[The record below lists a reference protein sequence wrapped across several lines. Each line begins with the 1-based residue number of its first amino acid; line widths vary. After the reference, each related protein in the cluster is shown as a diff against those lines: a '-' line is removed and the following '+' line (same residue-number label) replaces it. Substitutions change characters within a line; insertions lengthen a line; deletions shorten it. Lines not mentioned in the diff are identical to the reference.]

1 MSRIVEI
8 VRRVVQQELARNRG
22 SLLGVVTT
30 AFPHEGADDENNYE
44 ANVRL
49 KHEDLELRRVPI
61 AVGHVGV
68 AAPPR
73 VGDLVL
79 VQFLNGDSSQP
90 LVTGRFYHADE
101 RPPLHKEDEILFEQ
115 RVTDD
120 TLNHL
125 RFAADGSI
133 VLQRDVTKPEDNTE
147 ARATIR
153 IDGESGDIEIK
164 PSNDLKTGISIK
176 NGDSGDIQI
185 TSGEKVVVALT
196 HDDKIRIASSDE
208 VVVTLTQDNITITAD
223 SKPVAVNCAEM
234 TVDCDTMTVTAADG
248 MTVEG
253 NLDVNGDVKVTGGG
267 HSTTIS
273 GNEITGT

>member
-1 MSRIVEI
+1 VSRIVEI
-8 VRRVVQQELARNRG
+8 IRRVVLEELARNRG

-30 AFPHEGADDENNYE
+30 VYPHEAEDDENNYE

-61 AVGHVGV
+61 AIGHVGV

-73 VGDLVL
+73 AGDLVL
-79 VQFLNGDSSQP
+79 VQFLNGDSNQP

-115 RVTDD
+115 RVPDG

-133 VLQRDVTKPEDNTE
+133 FLQRDVTKPEDNSE
-147 ARATIR
+147 AR
-153 IDGESGDIEIK
+153 
-164 PSNDLKTGISIK
+164 
-176 NGDSGDIQI
+176 
-185 TSGEKVVVALT
+185 TSVKVETEGNVEVKVGEKITVRLTLDDNIQVVADGLP
-196 HDDKIRIASSDE
+196 I
-208 VVVTLTQDNITITAD
+208 
-223 SKPVAVNCAEM
+223 
-234 TVDCDTMTVTAADG
+234 TVDCEDMTVTAANK

-253 NLDVNGDVKVTGGG
+253 DLDVNGNLKVSNGST
-267 HSTTIS
+267 STTIS
-273 GNEITGT
+273 GNEVTGA

>member
-1 MSRIVEI
+1 VSRIVEI
-8 VRRVVQQELARNRG
+8 IRRVVLEELARNRG

-30 AFPHEGADDENNYE
+30 VFPHEAEDDENNYE

-73 VGDLVL
+73 AGDLVL
-79 VQFLNGDSSQP
+79 VQFLNGDSNQP

-115 RVTDD
+115 RLSDG

-133 VLQRDVTKPEDNTE
+133 FLQRDVTKPEDNTK
-147 ARATIR
+147 AKASIK
-153 IDGESGDIEIK
+153 IDGKSGDIEIK
-164 PSNDLKTGISIK
+164 SADKTLILLKNTGE
-176 NGDSGDIQI
+176 IQMTAEGKPI
-185 TSGEKVVVALT
+185 TVKCDAL
-196 HDDKIRIASSDE
+196 
-208 VVVTLTQDNITITAD
+208 
-223 SKPVAVNCAEM
+223 
-234 TVDCDTMTVTAADG
+234 
-248 MTVEG
+248 
-253 NLDVNGDVKVTGGG
+253 KVTNGTT
-267 HSTTIS
+267 STTIT
-273 GNEITGT
+273 GNEILGALQP

>member
-8 VRRVVQQELARNRG
+8 IRRVVLEELARNRG

-30 AFPHEGADDENNYE
+30 VYPHEAENDENNYE

-79 VQFLNGDSSQP
+79 VQFLNGDSNQP

-101 RPPLHKEDEILFEQ
+101 RPPLHREDEILFEQ
-115 RVTDD
+115 RVPDD

-125 RFAADGSI
+125 RFAADGTI
-133 VLQRDVTKPEDNTE
+133 YLQRDVTKPEDNSE
-147 ARATIR
+147 ARASIKVDGPSGDVE
-153 IDGESGDIEIK
+153 IKSADSIVILLKNDGE
-164 PSNDLKTGISIK
+164 
-176 NGDSGDIQI
+176 IQI
-185 TSGEKVVVALT
+185 TAEGKP
-196 HDDKIRIASSDE
+196 
-208 VVVTLTQDNITITAD
+208 ITV
-223 SKPVAVNCAEM
+223 KCA
-234 TVDCDTMTVTAADG
+234 TM
-248 MTVEG
+248 
-253 NLDVNGDVKVTGGG
+253 KVTDGTT
-267 HSTTIS
+267 STTIK
-273 GNEITGT
+273 GNEITGGPA

>member
-22 SLLGVVTT
+22 SLLGVVTMV
-30 AFPHEGADDENNYE
+30 FPHEGADDENNYE

-90 LVTGRFYHADE
+90 LITGRFYHADE

-125 RFAADGSI
+125 RFTANGSI
-133 VLQRDVTKPEDNTE
+133 LLQRDVTKPEDNTE

-153 IDGESGDIEIK
+153 IDGEKGNIEIK
-164 PSNDLKTGISIK
+164 PANDLATAITIDGETGDLK
-176 NGDSGDIQI
+176 I
-185 TSGEKVVVALT
+185 TSGEKISISMT
-196 HDDKIRIASSDE
+196 HDD
-208 VVVTLTQDNITITAD
+208 NIDITAD
-223 SKPVAVNCAEM
+223 GQPITVNCGEVS
-234 TVDCDTMTVTAADG
+234 VDCTAMTVTASDG

-267 HSTTIS
+267 HTTTIS

>member
-1 MSRIVEI
+1 VSRIVELI
-8 VRRVVQQELARNRG
+8 RRVVLEELARNRG

-30 AFPHEGADDENNYE
+30 VYPHEAEDDENNYE

-61 AVGHVGV
+61 AIGHVGV

-73 VGDLVL
+73 AGDLVL
-79 VQFLNGDSSQP
+79 VQFLDGDSNQP

-115 RVTDD
+115 RVPDG

-133 VLQRDVTKPEDNTE
+133 FLQRDVIKPEDNSEAKTSVKVETE
-147 ARATIR
+147 
-153 IDGESGDIEIK
+153 GNVEVK
-164 PSNDLKTGISIK
+164 V
-176 NGDSGDIQI
+176 
-185 TSGEKVVVALT
+185 GEKITVRLTLDDNVQVVADGLP
-196 HDDKIRIASSDE
+196 I
-208 VVVTLTQDNITITAD
+208 
-223 SKPVAVNCAEM
+223 
-234 TVDCDTMTVTAADG
+234 TVDCEDMTVTAANK

-253 NLDVNGDVKVTGGG
+253 DLDVNGDLKVSNGST
-267 HSTTIS
+267 STTIS
-273 GNEITGT
+273 GNEVTGA

>member
-8 VRRVVQQELARNRG
+8 IRRVVLEELARNRG

-30 AFPHEGADDENNYE
+30 AYPHEAEDDENNYE

-101 RPPLHKEDEILFEQ
+101 RPPLHREDEILFEQ
-115 RVTDD
+115 RVSDD

-133 VLQRDVTKPEDNTE
+133 FLQRDVTKPEDNSE
-147 ARATIR
+147 AKASIKV
-153 IDGESGDIEIK
+153 DGASGDIEIK
-164 PSNDLKTGISIK
+164 SSDAIVILMKNDGE
-176 NGDSGDIQI
+176 IQV
-185 TSGEKVVVALT
+185 TA
-196 HDDKIRIASSDE
+196 DDKPINFTAS
-208 VVVTLTQDNITITAD
+208 
-223 SKPVAVNCAEM
+223 KM
-234 TVDCDTMTVTAADG
+234 TVDG
-248 MTVEG
+248 
-253 NLDVNGDVKVTGGG
+253 DVDINGDLKVANSSG
-267 HSTTIS
+267 STTIS
-273 GNEITGT
+273 GHEITGA